1 MYIENAALSSIGDAL
16 TILGLMVFF
25 GLGFFALLGA
35 LMAYNP
41 KLRGRAIPRGT
52 ANKRITNCALARVHA
67 QIQAYDAENRAAM
80 RSRFA

>member
-1 MYIENAALSSIGDAL
+1 MNIDNAALSSLGDAL

-25 GLGFFALLGA
+25 GLGVFALLGA
-35 LMAYNP
+35 VMAYNP
-41 KLRGRAIPRGT
+41 KLRVRAIPRGT
-52 ANKRITNCALARVHA
+52 AKKRVTNSALARVHA